1 MNSRGGLP
9 RQDVARASV
18 SRVMRA
24 TPDHRQEPLAS
35 TRRATPSTTS
45 SRGSSERFATPTSS
59 SSAAKR
65 IRSSAQRTP
74 RITPASPKLHG
85 SAALASAGAGAKSP
99 EEHADLQ
106 RALARAQYELES
118 PPPGT
123 SAAHAPVF
131 KCSKQTWNESAPMA
145 DVQIISSDESTVT
158 YTYSRLASP
167 AKQDHQTQQLRSPT
181 GSVRAAPDR

>member
-59 SSAAKR
+59 SSAA
-65 IRSSAQRTP
+65 SDPLLGTANAADYP
-74 RITPASPKLHG
+74 RSPKLHG

-181 GSVRAAPDR
+181 GSVRAAPVGR